1 MSGLRDYLVDKKTAV
16 TAARERVTHTNPVP
30 KRVEAKVRVE
40 GRSGVR
46 RVQVRGHQFL
56 TDSGPELGG
65 WDLGPSPVETL
76 LGALAGCLAHTII
89 IQAAVRN
96 IPLDSLEVTVS
107 ATSDPRAGHPAH
119 PDVPVHPRDITYEVQ
134 IASPESQE
142 RIERLVAASE
152 KVCPIT
158 SLLVNPQTVAGSVV
172 VTPSTGTPAAAL
184 AGAGTNGH
192 AG

>member
-16 TAARERVTHTNPVP
+16 TAARERVAQTDPAP
-30 KRVEAKVRVE
+30 KRVEAIVRTE

-46 RVQVRGHQFL
+46 RVQIRGHQFL
-56 TDSGPELGG
+56 TDSGPEMGG
-65 WDLGPSPVETL
+65 FDLGPSPVETL
-76 LGALAGCLAHTII
+76 LGALGGCLAHTII
-89 IQAAVRN
+89 IQAAVRT

-119 PDVPVHPRDITYEVQ
+119 PDIPVHPRDITYEVR
-134 IASPESQE
+134 ITSPENQE
-142 RIERLVAASE
+142 RIERLVEASE

-158 SLLVNPQTVAGSVV
+158 SLLVNPQSVTGSVV
-172 VTPSTGTPAAAL
+172 VTPSTNAAL
-184 AGAGTNGH
+184 AGAGANGR

>member
-1 MSGLRDYLVDKKTAV
+1 MSGLREYLVDKKTAV
-16 TAARERVTHTNPVP
+16 TAARDKVAQTNPAP
-30 KRVEAKVRVE
+30 KRVEAKVRAE

-46 RVQVRGHQFL
+46 RVQIRGHQFL
-56 TDSGPELGG
+56 TDSGPEMGG
-65 WDLGPSPVETL
+65 FDLGPSPVETL
-76 LGALAGCLAHTII
+76 LGALGGCLAHTII

-119 PDVPVHPRDITYEVQ
+119 PDIPVHPRDITYEVQ
-134 IASPESQE
+134 ITSPESPE
-142 RIERLVAASE
+142 RIERLVDASE

-158 SLLVNPQTVAGSVV
+158 SLLVNPQSVTGSVV
-172 VTPSTGTPAAAL
+172 VTPSEEG
-184 AGAGTNGH
+184 AGAAPVRVGANGR